1 MIMIYSVSRII
12 IPLCLLIIGTIALEL
27 YIDPMNEAEGPKR
40 RTRGFYLPHED
51 YKQDK
56 EGTPYLNMSSHVQ
69 LTSSSNQTCQQNLL
83 DTSRSLLCVH
93 HKLIIDIGRTLLCMD
108 NAIYIQHYDCFTY
121 DNDLCSV
128 SLGTCPYAMGAG

>member
-1 MIMIYSVSRII
+1 MIYSLSRII

-40 RTRGFYLPHED
+40 WTRGLYLPQED
-51 YKQDK
+51 YKRGK

-69 LTSSSNQTCQQNLL
+69 LMLSSNQTCQQNLL
-83 DTSRSLLCVH
+83 DTSRNLLCVH
-93 HKLIIDIGRTLLCMD
+93 HKLIMDISGPGALLCID
-108 NAIYIQHYDCFTY
+108 NAIYIQHCDCFTY

-128 SLGTCPYAMGAG
+128 SLGIGPYAMGAG